1 MNKEAAVLLAKIQKE
16 SIEVVEPKKA
26 QIQKEEN
33 ASNKIAREAEAIKN
47 ECQADLDAALPV
59 LKKANDALNTIKK

>member
-1 MNKEAAVLLAKIQKE
+1 MNKEAAILLAKIQKE

-33 ASNKIAREAEAIKN
+33 ASNKVAKEAEAIKN
-47 ECQADLDAALPV
+47 ECQSDLDAALPV